1 MKKVY
6 LSLGSNLGNREQM
19 LQDAIDAMN
28 TSDMRVVRVSSV
40 YETEPMDVRNQPW
53 FLNVVVELETELF
66 PLVLLSRL
74 NKIERQLGRKRV
86 MVKGPRSIDI
96 DILLF
101 EKFIIDTD
109 VLTVPHPRMTERRF
123 VLEPMV
129 ELSPE
134 LRHPANRRTMREL
147 LAGVS
152 GQQVKRVEISLMPSS
167 ASSPQDS

>member
-19 LQDAIDAMN
+19 LQDAINAMN
-28 TSDMRVVRVSSV
+28 TSDLRAVRVSSV

-53 FLNVVVELETELF
+53 FLNVVVEIETELF

-109 VLTVPHPRMTERRF
+109 VLTIPHPRMTERRF
-123 VLEPMV
+123 VLEPMA
-129 ELSPE
+129 ELAPE
-134 LRHPANRRTMREL
+134 LRHPGNRRTMREL

-152 GQQVKRVEISLMPSS
+152 GQQVKRVEISLMPSGVSS
-167 ASSPQDS
+167 AEDS

>member
-1 MKKVY
+1 VKKVY
-6 LSLGSNLGNREQM
+6 LSLNSNLGNREQM

-53 FLNVVVELETELF
+53 FLNVVVEIETELF

-123 VLEPMV
+123 VLEPMT

>member
-19 LQDAIDAMN
+19 LQDAIAAMN
-28 TSDMRVVRVSSV
+28 TSDIRVVRVSSV

-53 FLNVVVELETELF
+53 FLNVVVEIETELF

-147 LAGVS
+147 LAGVT
-152 GQQVKRVEISLMPSS
+152 GQQVKRLEISVMPSS
-167 ASSPQDS
+167 VSSPQDS